1 MANKVNKGDLIE
13 FIRTK
18 LGTNEAWA
26 KKALLK
32 IYDRQTQDEKSSEST
47 HYHNNIGFTGAD
59 AHILSSFAKQLLY
72 KKFLSPKQ
80 MAIVLRKMP
89 KYCRQIMSIS
99 NPEDLERIYLA
110 S

>member
-1 MANKVNKGDLIE
+1 MANKINKGDLIE

-47 HYHNNIGFTGAD
+47 NHHNNVGFTGAD

-99 NPEDLERIYLA
+99 NPEDLERLYLA